1 MATVPCPSRPSAAV
15 VMVGVFA
22 GLTSVVS
29 PQALEKAVGESVPQT
44 TRELN
49 LTAYRRG
56 LEYVRGAS

>member
-1 MATVPCPSRPSAAV
+1 
-15 VMVGVFA
+15 MVGVFA